1 MQLQQT
7 VASQMINMNMVIV
20 MCGISKVFVGE
31 LVEKGALTGSGRVY
45 HCLSRVTHSIQVIAL
60 SPLFD
65 YWNGKQKLA

>member
-31 LVEKGALTGSGRVY
+31 LVEKGAP
-45 HCLSRVTHSIQVIAL
+45 AL
-60 SPLFD
+60 GFS
-65 YWNGKQKLA
+65 NI